1 MKDHLTEHVRRAK
14 ISHDPNN
21 TAWSRSSTT
30 YGQKILQSHGWK
42 PGSFLGARDT
52 TRSVSPIIPSLRQIK
67 TVVKDN
73 NLGLGARGGANCVNG
88 QRTGLVEYQ
97 EILGRLNGH
106 SGLQLGRQGKCGL
119 DRMKNVHLESRIGVV
134 RFVSGG
140 FLGGTRQEEPV
151 EEPVEEHMLEPI
163 SASKG
168 SLLKGDDVAQQA
180 QTQLECKD
188 RTPSHTEPS
197 NPPTH
202 KSSRKRRARGNPA
215 VANGSKFMREK
226 HYSCIIPDD
235 QGHRNKKSTALVDSD
250 PLDLRTAARRID
262 KEERKLKR
270 MKREVEQAVLAEKPD
285 APVDVPI
292 ELFQQTQFP
301 HPFPPLSVLRSVPHT
316 SQPLKGRRAVRQ
328 RYIKQ
333 MKMAIMDSKALNE
346 VRRVLHMR
354 EVQFHKLTW
363 CY

>member
-52 TRSVSPIIPSLRQIK
+52 IRSVSPIIPSLPQVKI
-67 TVVKDN
+67 VLKDN
-73 NLGLGARGGANCVNG
+73 NLGLGARGGANCVNE
-88 QRTGLVEYQ
+88 QRTGLDEFQ
-97 EILGRLNGH
+97 EILRRLNGH
-106 SGLQLGRQGKCGL
+106 SGLQLERQGNCCL
-119 DRMKNVHLESRIGVV
+119 DRMKPVHLASRIGAV

-151 EEPVEEHMLEPI
+151 EEHMLEPI
-163 SASKG
+163 YASKG
-168 SLLKGDDVAQQA
+168 SLLKEDDVAQRA
-180 QTQLECKD
+180 QTQLECED

-202 KSSRKRRARGNPA
+202 KSFKKRRARDIPA
-215 VANGSKFMREK
+215 VPNGSKFMREK
-226 HYSCIIPDD
+226 HYNCTIPDD
-235 QGHRNKKSTALVDSD
+235 QGHQNNKSTAVIDPY
-250 PLDLRTAARRID
+250 PLDLHTAARRVDI
-262 KEERKLKR
+262 EERKIKR
-270 MKREVEQAVLAEKPD
+270 MEREVEQALLVEKPN
-285 APVDVPI
+285 ATVDVPTGI
-292 ELFQQTQFP
+292 FQQTQSLNP
-301 HPFPPLSVLRSVPHT
+301 LPPVTVLRSVPHT
-316 SQPLKGRRAVRQ
+316 SQQLEGRRAIRQ

-333 MKMAIMDSKALNE
+333 MKMALTDSKALNE
-346 VRRVLHMR
+346 VRQVLKMR
-354 EVQFHKLTW
+354 GVQFHRLTW